1 MPFLDKA
8 GVSRLWMHIIAKL
21 NTKIDRED
29 GKGLST
35 NDYTDEEKSRLE
47 EVYTRISEGDIPSSG
62 GVQADWEQS
71 DENAYDYIKNKPDIA
86 TDEDIMDMLAELDII
101 APVTT
106 ADGAILTSP
115 IGEIYIL

>member
-21 NTKIDRED
+21 NTKIDKED

-71 DENAYDYIKNKPDIA
+71 DENAHDYIKNKPDIT
-86 TDEDIMDMLAELDII
+86 TDDEIIELLAREDML
-101 APVTT
+101 PVVSDS
-106 ADGAILTSP
+106 DGAFLADENENIL
-115 IGEIYIL
+115 LW

>member
-21 NTKIDRED
+21 NTKIDKED

-47 EVYTRISEGDIPSSG
+47 EVYTRISEGDIPTTGG
-62 GVQADWEQS
+62 GVQSDWEQS
-71 DENAYDYIKNKPDIA
+71 DEDATDYIKNKPDEYDAI
-86 TDEDIMDMLAELDII
+86 TI
-101 APVTT
+101 VTKTGLVTPT
-106 ADGAILTSP
+106 AADDGAIYTDENGALYS
-115 IGEIYIL
+115 L